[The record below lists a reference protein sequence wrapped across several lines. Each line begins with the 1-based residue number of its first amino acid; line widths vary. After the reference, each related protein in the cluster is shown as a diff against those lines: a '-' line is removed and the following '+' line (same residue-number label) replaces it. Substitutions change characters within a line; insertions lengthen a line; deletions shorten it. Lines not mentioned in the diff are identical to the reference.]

1 MPYSLLGTDAILFS
15 VFRALGLKAMVAPV
29 LGDEA
34 WDEWAQIREE
44 KLFRKIYEDEEME
57 ERVKA
62 RREESD
68 EEMED
73 EGVEEEESEEEGDDS
88 EDTARVG
95 KGWWR
100 LKMVGDGE
108 EGGEVFRV
116 GREPSGVSFFHCD
129 FVLSQLCSFSHFGS
143 SFSSSTS
150 RTDILP
156 STKLGTQN

>member
-1 MPYSLLGTDAILFS
+1 M
-15 VFRALGLKAMVAPV
+15 

-44 KLFRKIYEDEEME
+44 RLFRKIYEDEETE
-57 ERVKA
+57 ERVRV

-68 EEMED
+68 EEME
-73 EGVEEEESEEEGDDS
+73 ECGEEAEEDSEEEGYDS

-108 EGGEVFRV
+108 EGEEVFRV
-116 GREPSGVSFFHCD
+116 GREPSAVSISPLFCSGSFSFTTSFQLSFF
-129 FVLSQLCSFSHFGS
+129 SP
-143 SFSSSTS
+143 SSSLS
-150 RTDILP
+150 PSQSLEFKTD
-156 STKLGTQN
+156 SS

>member
-15 VFRALGLKAMVAPV
+15 VFRSLGLKAMVAPV

-44 KLFRKIYEDEEME
+44 RLFRKIYEDEEME
-57 ERVKA
+57 ERVRA

-68 EEMED
+68 EEME
-73 EGVEEEESEEEGDDS
+73 ECGEESEEDSEEEGDDS

-116 GREPSGVSFFHCD
+116 GREPSGVSFFL
-129 FVLSQLCSFSHFGS
+129 VQIACSFLRRFSALCF
-143 SFSSSTS
+143 SFFS
-150 RTDILP
+150 P
-156 STKLGTQN
+156 SPPHTLALSKVGRQN